1 MPDLPANVRKVINA
15 RADDALLDLYSAVK
29 RDDDLGVHMAC
40 EDLVQTIRD
49 ELEAKRQAAMRE
61 EFE

>member
-1 MPDLPANVRKVINA
+1 MTLPADVQKVINA
-15 RADDALLDLYSAVK
+15 RVDDAVLDLYAAVK

-40 EDLVQTIRD
+40 EDLVQTLRD